1 MSRPDIIILGLV
13 SFVTSFFLSYLFHKK
28 NIKIG
33 KKEKTTFGGVVIFIS
48 IFITLLISPFAT
60 EFSAWRLFLPFILMF
75 ILGFIDDY
83 HEFSP
88 YLKLGVQILIVVV
101 AIYLGVVTKIIYI
114 RPILN
119 YVITFIWLLILTNAF
134 NFLDILDGLCVGVV
148 TIISGGFVVTGLLNF
163 QPLNL
168 FLAAVTFFAVLG
180 FLPYNFRSARAY
192 LGDSG
197 SLSLGLLLGMLS
209 ISYSYAREQNPWAL
223 LTPIVIMGLPLFDF
237 MYVTIRRILQGKS
250 IFKKSR
256 DHLAILMQD
265 NGLSPSTAVTKFYF
279 IGILFVLSALALQ
292 FAPLLW
298 WAIIIMGYAMFLFLY
313 LGIRYY

>member
-13 SFVTSFFLSYLFHKK
+13 SFVMSFFFSYLFQKK

-33 KKEKTTFGGVVIFIS
+33 KKEKPTFGGLVIFIS
-48 IFITLLISPFAT
+48 IFITLLISPYT
-60 EFSAWRLFLPFILMF
+60 KEFSAWRLFLPFTLMF
-75 ILGFIDDY
+75 VLGFIDDNR
-83 HEFSP
+83 ELSP
-88 YLKLGVQILIVVV
+88 YLKLIFQMLIVAVV
-101 AIYLGVVTKIIYI
+101 IYLGVVTKIIYI
-114 RPILN
+114 HPILN
-119 YVITFIWLLILTNAF
+119 YVITFIWLMILTNAF
-134 NFLDILDGLCVGVV
+134 NFLDIMDGLCVGIIA
-148 TIISGGFVVTGLLNF
+148 IISGGFLVMGLLNF

-168 FLAAVTFFAVLG
+168 FLATVIFFASLG

-209 ISYSYAREQNPWAL
+209 ISFHYAREHNPWAL
-223 LTPIVIMGLPLFDF
+223 LTPVVIMGLPLFDF

-265 NGLSPSTAVTKFYF
+265 DGLSPAIAVKKFYF
-279 IGILFVLSALALQ
+279 ISIMFVLPALALQ

-298 WAIIIMGYAMFLFLY
+298 WAIIIMCYAVFLFLY